1 MAAVNAT
8 AAALL
13 GFLQRGPMSGWQV
26 VQVSELELCDFWNL
40 NRSQVYRELARLAER
55 GFVEA
60 GEKGV
65 RDQVPYA
72 ITDAGRA
79 AFRDWLHEDPG
90 PEINRSPI
98 HLKLTFAEHLDEETL
113 DRFVRISRRRNEE
126 RLDHYRQLER
136 RIGQDA
142 RPNAAFL
149 VRSGIT
155 WREGLL
161 SWLDSLP
168 WGGRSRTT

>member
-1 MAAVNAT
+1 MACD
-8 AAALL
+8 
-13 GFLQRGPMSGWQV
+13 GHD
-26 VQVSELELCDFWNL
+26 CDFWNL
-40 NRSQVYRELARLAER
+40 NRSQVYRELSKLAES
-55 GFVEA
+55 GLVDA

-72 ITDAGRA
+72 ITDGGRD
-79 AFRDWLHEDPG
+79 AFRDWLNEDPG
-90 PEINRSPI
+90 PETNRSPL
-98 HLKLTFAEHLDEETL
+98 HLKLAFAEHLDDETL

-126 RLDHYRQLER
+126 RLDYYRQLER
-136 RIGQDA
+136 GTDDS
-142 RPNAAFL
+142 RPNAALL

-168 WGGRSRTT
+168 WGRRTPAS

>member
-13 GFLQRGPMSGWQV
+13 GFLHRAPMTGWQV
-26 VQVSELELCDFWNL
+26 VQVAERELCDFWNL
-40 NRSQVYRELARLAER
+40 NRSQVYRELAKLA
-55 GFVEA
+55 GSGLVDA
-60 GEKGV
+60 GERGV

-72 ITDAGRA
+72 ITDAGRE
-79 AFRDWLHEDPG
+79 AFRTWLNEDPG
-90 PEINRSPI
+90 PETNRSPF
-98 HLKLTFAEHLDEETL
+98 HLKLAFAEHLDDETL

-126 RLDHYRQLER
+126 RLDYYRQLER
-136 RIGQDA
+136 RATGGRPDA
-142 RPNAAFL
+142 ALL

-168 WGGRSRTT
+168 WGRRA